1 MESEFK
7 KLQEQV
13 MTMQRE
19 LDALRGDYYKDNYPS
34 KIIFRKD
41 VEMQGTFTQA
51 TVNPTTSF
59 GLGVTPVGTQSA
71 IANPSGGSTIDTECR
86 NAVITM
92 LGNDR
97 LFGFINP

>member
-13 MTMQRE
+13 TILQTQLE
-19 LDALRGDYYKDNYPS
+19 ELRGEYYKDNYPS

-41 VEMQGTFTQA
+41 VEMAGKFTQA

-59 GLGVTPVGTQSA
+59 GLVVTPAVRQSA
-71 IANPSGGSTIDTECR
+71 ITAPTGGSTIDIEAR
-86 NAVITM
+86 NAVNSIRSVLST
-92 LGNDR
+92 
-97 LFGFINP
+97 FGFTL

>member
-13 MTMQRE
+13 MMMQRE

-59 GLGVTPVGTQSA
+59 GLGVTPAVRQSNIPA
-71 IANPSGGSTIDTECR
+71 PTGGSNIDTEAR
-86 NAVITM
+86 SAINSILSV
-92 LGNDR
+92 LDV
-97 LFGFINP
+97 FGFTN

>member
-13 MTMQRE
+13 MMMQRE

-59 GLGVTPVGTQSA
+59 GLVVSPVGRQSA
-71 IANPSGGSTIDTECR
+71 ISAPTGGATVDTEAR
-86 NAVITM
+86 TAINSIRSVLST
-92 LGNDR
+92 
-97 LFGFINP
+97 FGLTF